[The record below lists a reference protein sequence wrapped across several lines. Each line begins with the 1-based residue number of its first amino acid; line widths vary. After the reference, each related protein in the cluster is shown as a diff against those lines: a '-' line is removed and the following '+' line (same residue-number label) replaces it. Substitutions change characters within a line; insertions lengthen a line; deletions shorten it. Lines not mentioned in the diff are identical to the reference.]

1 MEALGELDKT
11 HLKYS
16 VQCLACRKH
25 LEDGSC
31 GTTSRILQKK
41 GLRSTPA
48 VGLA

>member
-25 LEDGSC
+25 LEDVSC
-31 GTTSRILQKK
+31 GTTSRILQK